1 MSWRTSP
8 SNACAPARCG
18 SSSPRRNYAA
28 NIRLEINDN
37 VVQGV
42 AVAKYALDLGKTEKV
57 QEAIE
62 GTLAAARA
70 IISDLLEEIGDDDIF
85 GPTTLVRDRAATGF
99 TRKEL

>member
-1 MSWRTSP
+1 M
-8 SNACAPARCG
+8 
-18 SSSPRRNYAA
+18 
-28 NIRLEINDN
+28 EINDN